1 MGSKRIRLGEALGI
15 SISKVAPL
23 QQRNLANA
31 IEKDLETF
39 EKRLLDRLTLEK
51 SLGDVPSRY
60 LAEAGGKRVRPILV
74 FLTARLGG
82 GVNDDVFTAAE
93 AVEITHLATLYHDD
107 VMDEAPQRRGVPSV
121 HSVWG
126 NSVAILTGD
135 LLLAKA
141 SRLIIGLNPEGLDEQ
156 ARTFERL
163 VNGQLLETLGPADGD
178 DPIEHYLRVLA
189 DKTASLIALSAK
201 FGAMYSGAPV
211 EFQKPLTE
219 YGEALGVAFQLIDD
233 VIDLS
238 NSPETGKVAGTDL
251 RAGVETMP
259 SLLLASRSDEESKA
273 LRVSIEKVLKQ
284 ETTEQEADA
293 TIAAL
298 AAHPVTAET
307 VAEARKY
314 AGIAKDALAILNDDA
329 VKSVLVSFADA
340 IVNRN
345 K

>member
-1 MGSKRIRLGEALGI
+1 MKSKRIGLGEALGI
-15 SISKVAPL
+15 SISKDAPL

-31 IEKDLETF
+31 IEKDLEAF
-39 EKRLLDRLTLEK
+39 ETRLLERLTLANR
-51 SLGDVPSRY
+51 LGDVPSRY

-74 FLTARLGG
+74 FLTARLGN

-93 AVEITHLATLYHDD
+93 AVEIIHLATLYHDD

-141 SRLIIGLNPEGLDEQ
+141 SRLIIGLNPEGQDEQ
-156 ARTFERL
+156 AKTFERL
-163 VNGQLLETLGPADGD
+163 VTGQLLETVGPAEGA
-178 DPIEHYLRVLA
+178 DPIEHYLQVLA

-201 FGAMYSGAPV
+201 FGVMYSDAPR
-211 EFQKPLTE
+211 EYQQPLTE
-219 YGEALGVAFQLIDD
+219 YGEALGIAFQLIDD

-238 NSPETGKVAGTDL
+238 NSPKTGKVAGTDL

-259 SLLLASRSDEESKA
+259 SLLLSGRSDEDSKL
-273 LRVSIEKVLKQ
+273 LRASIDKVLNQ
-284 ETTEQEADA
+284 EATEAEADA
-293 TIAAL
+293 AIAAL
-298 AAHPVTAET
+298 AKHPVTKET

-314 AGIAKDALAILNDDA
+314 AGIAKDALAILKDGA
-329 VKSVLVSFADA
+329 VKSVLLSFADA

-345 K
+345 R